1 MRPVPTSRTP
11 HGRTHT
17 EPEWLEHA
25 RVASRTGRA
34 APTRVEEDTDR
45 TLAEEER
52 RRTDWERAERER
64 VAGERVQHDERER
77 ERPDSEHAETHT
89 AGTESGLL
97 PHEERRDMPPY
108 EAGRGEGLRGQ
119 GTADPSD
126 EVAPDPDGRR
136 AGMEEQQS
144 APKPDDPADHPGAPE
159 EGEAA
164 HASHERAAP
173 SHLAP
178 AQMRSVRG
186 EASAAPQAG
195 LGNGARTYTSR
206 QRAHRPEA
214 EAAARR
220 TAGSRR

>member
-11 HGRTHT
+11 HGRAHT

-34 APTRVEEDTDR
+34 DPTRVEEDADR

-52 RRTDWERAERER
+52 RRTDWERAEREH
-64 VAGERVQHDERER
+64 VAGERAQHYERER
-77 ERPDSEHAETHT
+77 ERPDRERAETHT

-97 PHEERRDMPPY
+97 RHEERRDTPPY
-108 EAGRGEGLRGQ
+108 GGGRGEELREE
-119 GTADPSD
+119 GTAEPSD
-126 EVAPDPDGRR
+126 ERAPDPDGRR
-136 AGMEEQQS
+136 AELEEQA
-144 APKPDDPADHPGAPE
+144 APRPDGPADHSGAPE
-159 EGEAA
+159 EEVA

-173 SHLAP
+173 AHLAP

-206 QRAHRPEA
+206 QRAHGPEA
-214 EAAARR
+214 DAAARR
-220 TAGSRR
+220 TAGARR

>member
-1 MRPVPTSRTP
+1 M
-11 HGRTHT
+11 
-17 EPEWLEHA
+17 
-25 RVASRTGRA
+25 ASRTGRA

-52 RRTDWERAERER
+52 RRTDWERAEREH
-64 VAGERVQHDERER
+64 VAGERTQHDERER
-77 ERPDSEHAETHT
+77 ERPDRERAETHT

-97 PHEERRDMPPY
+97 RHEERWDGV
-108 EAGRGEGLRGQ
+108 GRVEEPREE
-119 GTADPSD
+119 GTAEPSD
-126 EVAPDPDGRR
+126 GRAPDPDGRR
-136 AGMEEQQS
+136 AELEEQQS
-144 APKPDDPADHPGAPE
+144 APRPDGPADHSGAPE
-159 EGEAA
+159 EGEGV

-173 SHLAP
+173 FHLAP

-206 QRAHRPEA
+206 QKVHSHEA

-220 TAGSRR
+220 TAGARR